1 MKKQLAL
8 LAALAIACGAPA
20 GMTSLPSTGFTAEA
34 QASKVSGVIRD
45 AQGEPLIGATVKV
58 KGTNRG
64 TATDVDG
71 KYSINANR
79 GDVLVVSYVGS
90 KPMEVTVGS
99 GGVMDIDMTA
109 NDQVLD
115 EVVVTALGIRK
126 DKKSLGYAVDDL
138 KAEELMR
145 NKSANAI
152 NSLSGKCWCKHHPV
166 VWCCRFW
173 CPDYPAWWYVWS
185 REPRQ
190 SAAVCCGWCYL

>member
-34 QASKVSGVIRD
+34 QANKVSGVIRD

-64 TATDVDG
+64 TATDIDG
-71 KYSINANR
+71 KYSIAANR
-79 GDVLVVSYVGS
+79 GDVLVISYVGS

-99 GGVMDIDMTA
+99 GVMDIDMQS

-138 KAEELMR
+138 KAASRLKVSSR
-145 NKSANAI
+145 SAT
-152 NSLSGKCWCKHHPV
+152 
-166 VWCCRFW
+166 
-173 CPDYPAWWYVWS
+173 PA
-185 REPRQ
+185 R
-190 SAAVCCGWCYL
+190 